1 MYTIPF
7 STEVLQDIVSGK
19 VSNIVIDYNNSS
31 IKQKNLITYLS
42 NLNISN
48 VTIDFSNTPLNE
60 RQILVLEY
68 IKHQSMC
75 HVPQLEATLLK
86 CLFAVKGYNLA
97 EVDQSEYDQEY
108 LGMSI
113 LTNEEISLF
122 VEENKDLLDT
132 AKNII
137 DGIVLY
143 AISNLNDYKAVYEGN
158 QVSVNRVEQAQ
169 QVGKTFVN
177 LLSNETFN
185 AHYYAG
191 LPAFE
196 NLTYYDHYYDRPIY
210 SGKNMLYYLG
220 GDCVVFP
227 LLKLILDQ
235 RYTSQDLENFYK
247 QTDAALIQ

>member
-7 STEVLQDIVSGK
+7 SIDVLQDIVSGK
-19 VSNIVIDYNNSS
+19 VSDVVIDYNAST

-42 NLNISN
+42 NLNIKN
-48 VTIDFSNTPLNE
+48 ITIDFSNTALE
-60 RQILVLEY
+60 DKEILVVEY

-75 HVPQLEATLLK
+75 HVLQLEATLLK
-86 CLFAVKGYNLA
+86 CLFAIKQYDLFA
-97 EVDQSEYDQEY
+97 VDQSEYDQEY
-108 LGMSI
+108 LSMSI
-113 LTNEEISLF
+113 LSNSEISKF
-122 VEENKDLLDT
+122 VTDNKELLST
-132 AKNII
+132 MQNIL
-137 DGIVLY
+137 DGIVLF
-143 AISNLNDYKAVYEGN
+143 AISNLNDYKAVYDN
-158 QVSVNRVEQAQ
+158 PQVSVNRVERAE

-196 NLTYYDHYYDRPIY
+196 TLTYYDHYYDRPIY

-220 GDCVVFP
+220 GDCVIFP
-227 LLKLILDQ
+227 LLKIILDQ